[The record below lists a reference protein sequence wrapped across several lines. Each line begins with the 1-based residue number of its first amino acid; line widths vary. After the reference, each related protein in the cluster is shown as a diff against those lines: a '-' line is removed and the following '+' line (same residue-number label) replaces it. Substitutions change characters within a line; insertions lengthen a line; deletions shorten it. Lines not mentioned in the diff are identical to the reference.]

1 MLLDTLASSLPERL
15 LLDKKVIETS
25 DGVISAADRMKNKG
39 LLMPH
44 GSFGHPQDS
53 GTFSK
58 WI

>member
-15 LLDKKVIETS
+15 LLDKEVIETS

-44 GSFGHPQDS
+44 GSFRHPQDS
-53 GTFSK
+53 RIFSK
-58 WI
+58 

>member
-44 GSFGHPQDS
+44 GSFDHPQDS
-53 GTFSK
+53 RIFSK
-58 WI
+58 WT